1 MKKFHVRVV
10 GGTCGG
16 AMYVISE
23 SLGEYLAQRGYDCRI
38 TQQDICV
45 SRVVPPGVDLLL
57 EVVPTFTVEEAGCP
71 IISARPMLLNLRD
84 AATLQKIMAVLERSH
99 PAGPLAGA
107 TEAVGWPVGEAVRTP
122 VDGAH

>member
-1 MKKFHVRVV
+1 MSKFHVRVV

-16 AMYVISE
+16 AMYVISDF
-23 SLGEYLAQRGYDCRI
+23 LGEFLAQRGYECRI

-57 EVVPTFTVEEAGCP
+57 EVVPTFSAEEAGCP

-84 AATLQKIMAVLERSH
+84 EATLQKVLAVLERRH
-99 PAGPLAGA
+99 PAGPLATA
-107 TEAVGWPVGEAVRTP
+107 TEAVGWPKREAAEV
-122 VDGAH
+122 VDQAQ